1 MKTRILLAMAILCIT
16 TQAAATNYKPID
28 LADTY
33 QHDRWGTEPKDRL
46 KTFRAFIT
54 SFDGPDDDT
63 GDGIPDTLGVPNW
76 VSYEL
81 RRYVGDLP
89 SFGRP
94 STWIT
99 ESDWHTDRLAP
110 DDESYLHSGYSRGHL
125 CMKSHASRLGANA
138 DWNTHTVLNAVPQ
151 IQAHNNGPWHRLED
165 RTADWAD
172 GYGAVWIIAGPIYD
186 EVVDDEWI
194 GDPGEVPVA
203 IPDALFKMVI
213 KASNDADL
221 PDVLAF
227 IFPHTDKPQDDDW
240 PDLENYL
247 VSVDDIEARAG
258 LDFLTVLTDPVEA
271 FVESIRPTT
280 LWSGASP
287 GSPSPSPSPVAP
299 PSPSISGKININT
312 ASLEKLVTLPGVGPA
327 LAQKIMGGRP
337 YTSIDDLLKV
347 SGIGHVKLEKLRE
360 HVAVE

>member
-1 MKTRILLAMAILCIT
+1 MKIRILMGAAVLCVTI
-16 TQAAATNYKPID
+16 QAAATDYKPID

-33 QHDRWGTEPKDRL
+33 QHDRWGTEPKDRI
-46 KTFRAFIT
+46 KMFRAFIT

-81 RRYVGDLP
+81 RQYVGDLP

-94 STWIT
+94 RTWIT

-110 DDESYLHSGYSRGHL
+110 DDDSYLHSGYSRGHL

-151 IQAHNNGPWHRLED
+151 IQAHNNGPWRRLED

-172 GYGAVWIIAGPIYD
+172 GCGVVWIIAGPIFD
-186 EVVDDEWI
+186 EGDEDEWI

-203 IPDALFKMVI
+203 IPDALFKIVI
-213 KASNDADL
+213 RASNDADL

-227 IFPHTDKPQDDDW
+227 IFPHTEKPEDDDW
-240 PDLENYL
+240 PDLASYL
-247 VSVDDIEARAG
+247 VSVDDIERRAG

-271 FVESIRPTT
+271 FVESIRPTV
-280 LWSGASP
+280 LWP
-287 GSPSPSPSPVAP
+287 GGGLSSPSPSPSPVAP
-299 PSPSISGKININT
+299 PPSGSDIVNINT
-312 ASLEKLVTLPGVGPA
+312 ASLEELDTLPGVGPA
-327 LAQKIMGGRP
+327 LAQRIMEGRP
-337 YTSIDDLLKV
+337 YSSVDDLLQV
-347 SGIGHVKLEKLRE
+347 SGIGSVKLDKLQD
-360 HVAVE
+360 HVTVE